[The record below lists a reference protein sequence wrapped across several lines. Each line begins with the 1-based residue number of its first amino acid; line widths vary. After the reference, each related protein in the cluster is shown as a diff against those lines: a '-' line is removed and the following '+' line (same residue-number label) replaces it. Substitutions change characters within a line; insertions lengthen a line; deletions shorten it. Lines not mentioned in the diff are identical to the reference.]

1 MVHVDAV
8 SSSWIESVEYDDV
21 DRSLTLTFLVG
32 GNYTYR
38 DVDPMIWRAMMLP
51 GMSKGKFVNV
61 VLKPM
66 DM

>member
-8 SSSWIESVEYDDV
+8 SSSWIEAVEYDDNEKT
-21 DRSLTLTFLVG
+21 LTLTFLAG
-32 GNYTYR
+32 GSYTYR
-38 DVDPMIWRAMMLP
+38 DIEPALWRAMMLP
-51 GMSKGKFVNV
+51 GMSKGKFTNL